1 VSPSPEVRIG
11 ERLRFYRQAK
21 GKTQA
26 VVAGLA
32 GVTEDY
38 LSQIERGLKTPTI
51 LLLHRFSKILGVRV
65 SELLGESATEH
76 DETVHPVGYA
86 VQRALMSYPGVD
98 GSPDLA
104 GLRGRVDAAWSTW
117 QGSQHRFTEISEV
130 LPGLV
135 TDVQA
140 AQRGL
145 GTSASSDERREAQRI
160 STDLY
165 FLLRTFTKRIGRT
178 DLSLLVADR
187 GVLAAEAAD
196 DPVRMAAAKW
206 NLGHILLAQG
216 QPDGAEDVAIRA
228 VEDLERDT
236 ADGDLG
242 AKAIA
247 GALWLVAVVAAVRNN
262 DPWTARD
269 RLREKAWP
277 AARVTG
283 DANVMWT
290 VFGPTS
296 VQLRAV
302 NVEMEMGEAAEVAP
316 LPQAGP
322 RLHRRPPGRHRQLH
336 RPRVAARLRQL
347 ADRLGRDR
355 HAGHQPDGPQQ
366 DRDHQEHLR
375 PPVRPGPGIPPP
387 GHEPGRQPPL
397 RPGRHQRASGL
408 KRVKRPPGIG
418 LPGSR
423 ANGPGSTTRRVRNQV
438 H

>member
-38 LSQIERGLKTPTI
+38 LSQIERGLKTPTV

-76 DETVHPVGYA
+76 DEAVHPVGYA
-86 VQRALMSYPGVD
+86 VQRALTSYPSVSGT
-98 GSPDLA
+98 PDLA
-104 GLRGRVDAAWSTW
+104 DLRARVDAAWSIW
-117 QGSQHRFTEISEV
+117 QGSPHRFTEASQV
-130 LPGLV
+130 LPDLI

-145 GTSASSDERREAQRI
+145 GTSASADERREAQRI
-160 STDLY
+160 SADLY

-196 DPVRMAAAKW
+196 DPVRMAGAKW

-216 QPDGAEDVAIRA
+216 QPDGAEEVAIRA
-228 VEDLERDT
+228 VEDLERD
-236 ADGDLG
+236 AVDGDLD
-242 AKAIA
+242 AVAMV
-247 GALWLVAVVAAVRNN
+247 GALWLVSVVAAVRNN

-269 RLREKAWP
+269 RIREKAWP
-277 AARVTG
+277 AAQMAG

-290 VFGPTS
+290 VFGPTN
-296 VQLRAV
+296 VKLHAV
-302 NVEMEMGEAAEVAP
+302 SVEMELGEAGEALRLADDIDMSATPSLERKTTFALEVARCYEQRRDDP
-316 LPQAGP
+316 GVF
-322 RLHRRPPGRHRQLH
+322 LHL
-336 RPRVAARLRQL
+336 VSA
-347 ADRLGRDR
+347 
-355 HAGHQPDGPQQ
+355 
-366 DRDHQEHLR
+366 E
-375 PPVRPGPGIPPP
+375 
-387 GHEPGRQPPL
+387 
-397 RPGRHQRASGL
+397 ASGPEDMRYNTLARDLVHGLL
-408 KRVKRPPGIG
+408 KRARPTYAPQVRD
-418 LPGSR
+418 L
-423 ANGPGSTTRRVRNQV
+423 ARRIDLLT
-438 H
+438 